1 MTKSPRFQDHLREL
15 VDPIWE
21 AQHNHP
27 FIKGIGEG
35 TLDIELLK
43 FWVRQDYLYLIDYS
57 RILSIAS
64 AKAPDVHSLR
74 WFATLAKGVSVE
86 MELHLSYARD
96 FGISEAELVTEV
108 KAPSCQGYTDFLLRT
123 ATVDPFEAIV
133 AALLPCFWCY
143 QEIGTRL
150 EDRGLPENE
159 LYVRW
164 IKQYTDPEYAKQV
177 RYCRDLIDRLGEEAT
192 GNLRNQMEQAFVTSS
207 RYEYLFWEM
216 CYTQETW
223 PV

>member
-1 MTKSPRFQDHLREL
+1 MA
-15 VDPIWE
+15 DPIWE

-27 FIKGIGEG
+27 FITGIGAG
-35 TLDIELLK
+35 TLDMDKLK
-43 FWVRQDYLYLIDYS
+43 YWARQDYLYLIDYA
-57 RILSIAS
+57 RILSIGS
-64 AKAPDVHSLR
+64 AKAPDTDSLK
-74 WFATLAKGVSVE
+74 WFAGLAKNVSTE

-96 FGISEAELVTEV
+96 FGISLAEMEAET

-123 ATVDPFEAIV
+123 AAIDPFEVLV
-133 AALLPCFWCY
+133 AALLPCFWGY
-143 QEIGTRL
+143 HEIGTRL

-164 IKQYTDPEYAKQV
+164 IEQYTDPDYAEQV
-177 RYCRDLIDRLGEEAT
+177 RYCRDLIDRLGAGAT
-192 GNLRNQMEQAFVTSS
+192 ESGRRRMELAFVTSS

-216 CYTQETW
+216 CYTEETW